1 MQDIIET
8 LFTDPLFI
16 KIGIVVAILIALS
29 IFKKLFKVLL
39 TLVVLFFLYIGY
51 LVLSGEDP
59 EYDPLSYIIYQY
71 PENGEISLDVNLV
84 TYEPHENF
92 NGTDSFGF
100 KANDGEYNSDLA
112 MVGLTINPI
121 NDFILFM

>member
-59 EYDPLSYIIYQY
+59 VEAMDKTIEELKDVDM
-71 PENGEISLDVNLV
+71 EKVRKKVEKTAKELDKV
-84 TYEPHENF
+84 
-92 NGTDSFGF
+92 S
-100 KANDGEYNSDLA
+100 KDLKKK
-112 MVGLTINPI
+112 VDESIN
-121 NDFILFM
+121 

>member
-39 TLVVLFFLYIGY
+39 TLVVLFFLYVGY

-59 EYDPLSYIIYQY
+59 VEAMDKTI
-71 PENGEISLDVNLV
+71 EEIKDVDMKKVRKKVEKTAKELDKISKDVKKKV
-84 TYEPHENF
+84 DE
-92 NGTDSFGF
+92 S
-100 KANDGEYNSDLA
+100 
-112 MVGLTINPI
+112 IN
-121 NDFILFM
+121 

>member
-1 MQDIIET
+1 MADIIEK
-8 LFTDPLFI
+8 LLTDPLFI

-59 EYDPLSYIIYQY
+59 VEAMDKTIEELKDVDM
-71 PENGEISLDVNLV
+71 EKVRKKVEKTAKELDKVSKDV
-84 TYEPHENF
+84 KKKVDE
-92 NGTDSFGF
+92 S
-100 KANDGEYNSDLA
+100 
-112 MVGLTINPI
+112 IN
-121 NDFILFM
+121 

>member
-8 LFTDPLFI
+8 LFSDPLFI

-39 TLVVLFFLYIGY
+39 TLVVLFFLYIGF

-59 EYDPLSYIIYQY
+59 VEAMDKTI
-71 PENGEISLDVNLV
+71 EEIKDVDMKKVRKKVEKTAKELDKVSKDV
-84 TYEPHENF
+84 KKKVDE
-92 NGTDSFGF
+92 S
-100 KANDGEYNSDLA
+100 
-112 MVGLTINPI
+112 IN
-121 NDFILFM
+121 

>member
-1 MQDIIET
+1 MADIIEK
-8 LFTDPLFI
+8 LLTDPLFI

-59 EYDPLSYIIYQY
+59 VEAMDKTI
-71 PENGEISLDVNLV
+71 EEIKDVDMKKVRKKVEKTAKELDKV
-84 TYEPHENF
+84 
-92 NGTDSFGF
+92 S
-100 KANDGEYNSDLA
+100 KDLKKK
-112 MVGLTINPI
+112 VDESIN
-121 NDFILFM
+121 

>member
-1 MQDIIET
+1 MADIIEK
-8 LFTDPLFI
+8 LLTDPLFI

-59 EYDPLSYIIYQY
+59 VEAMDKTI
-71 PENGEISLDVNLV
+71 EEIKDVDMKKVRKKVEKTAKELDKVSKDV
-84 TYEPHENF
+84 KKKVDE
-92 NGTDSFGF
+92 S
-100 KANDGEYNSDLA
+100 
-112 MVGLTINPI
+112 IN
-121 NDFILFM
+121 

>member
-1 MQDIIET
+1 MADIIEKV
-8 LFTDPLFI
+8 LTDPLFI

-59 EYDPLSYIIYQY
+59 VEAMDKTIEELKDVDM
-71 PENGEISLDVNLV
+71 EKVRKKVEKEVEKTAKELDKV
-84 TYEPHENF
+84 
-92 NGTDSFGF
+92 S
-100 KANDGEYNSDLA
+100 KDLKKK
-112 MVGLTINPI
+112 VDESIN
-121 NDFILFM
+121 

>member
-59 EYDPLSYIIYQY
+59 VEAMDKTI
-71 PENGEISLDVNLV
+71 EEIKDVDMKKVRKKVEKTAKELDKV
-84 TYEPHENF
+84 
-92 NGTDSFGF
+92 S
-100 KANDGEYNSDLA
+100 KDLKKK
-112 MVGLTINPI
+112 VDESIN
-121 NDFILFM
+121 

>member
-1 MQDIIET
+1 MADIIEK
-8 LFTDPLFI
+8 LLTDPLFI

-59 EYDPLSYIIYQY
+59 VEAMDKTIEELKDVDM
-71 PENGEISLDVNLV
+71 EKVRKKVEKTAKELDKV
-84 TYEPHENF
+84 
-92 NGTDSFGF
+92 S
-100 KANDGEYNSDLA
+100 KDLKKK
-112 MVGLTINPI
+112 VDESIN
-121 NDFILFM
+121 

>member
-59 EYDPLSYIIYQY
+59 VEAMDKTI
-71 PENGEISLDVNLV
+71 EEIKDVDMEKVRKKVEKTAKELDKVSKDV
-84 TYEPHENF
+84 KKKVDE
-92 NGTDSFGF
+92 S
-100 KANDGEYNSDLA
+100 
-112 MVGLTINPI
+112 IN
-121 NDFILFM
+121 

>member
-1 MQDIIET
+1 MADIIEK
-8 LFTDPLFI
+8 LLTDPLFI

-59 EYDPLSYIIYQY
+59 VEAMDKTIEELK
-71 PENGEISLDVNLV
+71 DVDMEKV
-84 TYEPHENF
+84 RKKVEKTAKEFDKVSKVVKKKVDE
-92 NGTDSFGF
+92 S
-100 KANDGEYNSDLA
+100 
-112 MVGLTINPI
+112 IN
-121 NDFILFM
+121 

>member
-59 EYDPLSYIIYQY
+59 VEAMDKTI
-71 PENGEISLDVNLV
+71 EEIKDVDMKKVRKKVEKTAKELDKVSKDV
-84 TYEPHENF
+84 KKKVDE
-92 NGTDSFGF
+92 S
-100 KANDGEYNSDLA
+100 
-112 MVGLTINPI
+112 IN
-121 NDFILFM
+121 

>member
-39 TLVVLFFLYIGY
+39 TVVVLFFLYVGY

-59 EYDPLSYIIYQY
+59 VEAMDKTI
-71 PENGEISLDVNLV
+71 EEIKDVDMKKVRKKVEKTAKELDKVSKDV
-84 TYEPHENF
+84 KKKVDE
-92 NGTDSFGF
+92 S
-100 KANDGEYNSDLA
+100 
-112 MVGLTINPI
+112 IN
-121 NDFILFM
+121 

>member
-1 MQDIIET
+1 MADIIEK
-8 LFTDPLFI
+8 LLTDPLFI

-59 EYDPLSYIIYQY
+59 VEAMDKTI
-71 PENGEISLDVNLV
+71 EEIKDVDMEKVRKKVEKTAKQLDKV
-84 TYEPHENF
+84 
-92 NGTDSFGF
+92 S
-100 KANDGEYNSDLA
+100 KDLKKK
-112 MVGLTINPI
+112 VDESIN
-121 NDFILFM
+121 

>member
-39 TLVVLFFLYIGY
+39 TVVVLFFLYVGY

-59 EYDPLSYIIYQY
+59 VEAMDKTI
-71 PENGEISLDVNLV
+71 EEIKDVDMEKVRKKVEKTAKELDKV
-84 TYEPHENF
+84 
-92 NGTDSFGF
+92 S
-100 KANDGEYNSDLA
+100 KDLKKK
-112 MVGLTINPI
+112 VDESIN
-121 NDFILFM
+121 

>member
-59 EYDPLSYIIYQY
+59 VEAMDKTIEEIKDVDMKKVRKKV
-71 PENGEISLDVNLV
+71 ENTAKELDKVSKDV
-84 TYEPHENF
+84 KKKVDE
-92 NGTDSFGF
+92 S
-100 KANDGEYNSDLA
+100 
-112 MVGLTINPI
+112 IN
-121 NDFILFM
+121 

>member
-39 TLVVLFFLYIGY
+39 TVVVLFFLYVGY

-59 EYDPLSYIIYQY
+59 VEAMDKTIEELKDVDM
-71 PENGEISLDVNLV
+71 EKVRKKVEKTAKELDKV
-84 TYEPHENF
+84 
-92 NGTDSFGF
+92 S
-100 KANDGEYNSDLA
+100 KDLKKK
-112 MVGLTINPI
+112 VDESIN
-121 NDFILFM
+121 

>member
-59 EYDPLSYIIYQY
+59 VEAMDKTI
-71 PENGEISLDVNLV
+71 EEIKDVDMKKV
-84 TYEPHENF
+84 RKKVEKTAKEFDKVSKDVKKKVDE
-92 NGTDSFGF
+92 S
-100 KANDGEYNSDLA
+100 
-112 MVGLTINPI
+112 IN
-121 NDFILFM
+121 

>member
-59 EYDPLSYIIYQY
+59 VEAMDKTIEELKDVDM
-71 PENGEISLDVNLV
+71 EKVRKKVEKTAKELDKVSKDV
-84 TYEPHENF
+84 KKKVDE
-92 NGTDSFGF
+92 S
-100 KANDGEYNSDLA
+100 
-112 MVGLTINPI
+112 IN
-121 NDFILFM
+121 

>member
-39 TLVVLFFLYIGY
+39 TVVVLFFLYVGY

-59 EYDPLSYIIYQY
+59 VEAMDKTI
-71 PENGEISLDVNLV
+71 EEIKDVDMEKVRKKVEKTAKELDKVSKDV
-84 TYEPHENF
+84 KKKVDE
-92 NGTDSFGF
+92 S
-100 KANDGEYNSDLA
+100 
-112 MVGLTINPI
+112 IN
-121 NDFILFM
+121 